1 MADLD
6 GGGELDQVELLL
18 LLQRLRQKR
27 GGTEERLSDAWASTL
42 ERGAQRRRAERRRE
56 EQASTLSRLLGA
68 AEEAAEAQMDRAQ
81 DRREKE
87 SVWASWHAAEAA
99 AAREEELRLTK
110 KALLASTVL
119 EEEDIEEEAREVRE
133 GRAKREGAGL
143 EERQGAVYEARRM
156 DQTELST
163 HMARQQGRPALD
175 SLDDVALAILSES
188 FARWDV
194 DGDAVLDIDE
204 FRNLWHEL
212 SVAAYLPPQPAGY
225 KGRAPVSVTVAPKLS
240 EEEMLRAYE
249 HADIDGSGVL
259 DINEVAAALTHAWE
273 EKYVRDAMRLVHLS
287 ARVKDAFKVDQL
299 RRALPVAARLMREM
313 DADAD
318 GVVTLNEF
326 RAGFGELLTQVSEA
340 ASQ

>member
-42 ERGAQRRRAERRRE
+42 DRGARRRRAERERE
-56 EQASTLSRLLGA
+56 GQGSTLSRLLGA

-81 DRREKE
+81 DRRKTE

-99 AAREEELRLTK
+99 AAREDALRLTK

-119 EEEDIEEEAREVRE
+119 EEDDGEEQAREVRE
-133 GRAKREGAGL
+133 ARAKREGAG
-143 EERQGAVYEARRM
+143 ERRDSVYEARRM
-156 DQTELST
+156 DQTQLST
-163 HMARQQGRPALD
+163 HMAQQQGRPALA

-225 KGRAPVSVTVAPKLS
+225 EGRAPLSVTVAPKLS
-240 EEEMLRAYE
+240 EEEMLLAYE

-287 ARVKDAFKVDQL
+287 ARIKDAFKVDEL

-313 DADAD
+313 DADSD
-318 GVVTLNEF
+318 GVVTLHEF
-326 RAGFGELLTQVSEA
+326 CTGFGELLTQASES

>member
-42 ERGAQRRRAERRRE
+42 DRGAQRRRAERERE
-56 EQASTLSRLLGA
+56 GQASTLSRLLGA
-68 AEEAAEAQMDRAQ
+68 AEEAAEARMHRAQ
-81 DRREKE
+81 GRRKTE

-119 EEEDIEEEAREVRE
+119 EEDDVEEEAREVRE
-133 GRAKREGAGL
+133 GRAKREGAG
-143 EERQGAVYEARRM
+143 ERRGSVYAARRM
-156 DQTELST
+156 DQTQLST
-163 HMARQQGRPALD
+163 HMAHQQGRPALA
-175 SLDDVALAILSES
+175 SLDDVARAILGES

-194 DGDAVLDIDE
+194 DGDAVLDVDE

-212 SVAAYLPPQPAGY
+212 SVATYLPPQPAGY
-225 KGRAPVSVTVAPKLS
+225 EGRAPVSVTVAPKLS
-240 EEEMLRAYE
+240 EEEMLLAYE

-326 RAGFGELLTQVSEA
+326 CSGFGELLTQASEA